1 MLLAIL
7 TGIIY
12 ESLFSNIDGTIWFH
26 NVDECTTEITET
38 IANCKDASVFL
49 TTSNIASKLVL
60 AGRVTYIHP
69 RVTEHELIRL
79 SPWKTLKGF
88 VDMGNSS
95 DELVELIE
103 SISGD
108 NWSATRAKGAASA
121 TSIVSWTG
129 AGSVHVQAAPATHD
143 RLFKNQKTY
152 LLIGLA
158 GEVGLSLCEWMIN
171 CGPRY
176 LAIASR
182 NPTVPP
188 EIRKAFEQRGAI
200 VRIFSM
206 DVADMQSLTKVHHE
220 IVSFMPPI
228 ARVSNGALVVRDHPF
243 DAMLFEDL
251 ETVFKPEVVG
261 TQTLDKLFF
270 STPLDFFILFS
281 SIATVVGKPG

>member
-79 SPWKTLKGF
+79 SPWKTLKG
-88 VDMGNSS
+88 
-95 DELVELIE
+95 
-103 SISGD
+103 
-108 NWSATRAKGAASA
+108 WSATRAKGAASA

-129 AGSVHVQAAPATHD
+129 AGSVHVQAALATHD
-143 RLFKNQKTY
+143 CLFKNQKTY